1 MCEGLIEWGG
11 EPRKR
16 MCVMTSAKQRWK
28 EIEGERRLRLSLL
41 REAHLDRVAT
51 GMPLGAVVADPAQ
64 LAHNFFCCSPPSFYI
79 DSPFICKDCGAH
91 EIWTA
96 KQQKW
101 WYERAKGPID
111 SRAVRCRPCRLL
123 ERARLDEARR
133 VSQAGMALKIE
144 IKKNDEN
151 RSRNHN

>member
-1 MCEGLIEWGG
+1 M
-11 EPRKR
+11 K
-16 MCVMTSAKQRWK
+16 SAKQRWK
-28 EIEGERRLRLSLL
+28 EIEGERRLHL
-41 REAHLDRVAT
+41 RMSRAAELDRVAAT
-51 GMPLGAVVADPAQ
+51 MPWGAVLADPVQ
-64 LAHNFFCCSPPSFYI
+64 LRHNDFFSCSPPAFYRDSSFV
-79 DSPFICKDCGAH
+79 CKDCGAH

-123 ERARLDEARR
+123 ERARVEEARR

-144 IKKNDEN
+144 KKKNDEN
-151 RSRNHN
+151 